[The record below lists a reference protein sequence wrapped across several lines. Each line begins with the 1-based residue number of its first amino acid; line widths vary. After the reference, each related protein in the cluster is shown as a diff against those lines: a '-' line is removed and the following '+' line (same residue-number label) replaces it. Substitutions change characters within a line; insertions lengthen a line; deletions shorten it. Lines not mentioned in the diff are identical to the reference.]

1 VVFTLDSPV
10 VLKAEVVSKRRSR
23 KSCPRPRSI
32 TLIAHVAIK
41 ATARRA
47 VSAEISR
54 LKTVMRSC
62 PRTTCTTTSAS
73 KAAVVV
79 FTPPPVEA
87 EDVPT
92 NISTE
97 PISLLGS
104 VRDAW
109 SSEAKPAV
117 RKVMD

>member
-1 VVFTLDSPV
+1 
-10 VLKAEVVSKRRSR
+10 
-23 KSCPRPRSI
+23 
-32 TLIAHVAIK
+32 
-41 ATARRA
+41 
-47 VSAEISR
+47 
-54 LKTVMRSC
+54 MRSC
-62 PRTTCTTTSAS
+62 PRTTCKTSSAS

-79 FTPPPVEA
+79 LTPPPVEA